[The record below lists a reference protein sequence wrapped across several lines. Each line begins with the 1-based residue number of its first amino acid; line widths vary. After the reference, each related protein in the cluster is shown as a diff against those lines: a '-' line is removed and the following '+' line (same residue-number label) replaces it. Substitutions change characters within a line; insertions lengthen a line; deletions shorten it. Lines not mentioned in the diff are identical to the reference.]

1 MPQKNSMFDI
11 VKFCNGERST
21 CNNIGYS
28 KVVTSGNDPS
38 LSNKMQFSQMLRSRR
53 FKKVTTTNK
62 DVPVGKKDPD
72 EIFPLHLFP
81 GGYIHTR
88 STL

>member
-1 MPQKNSMFDI
+1 MPPKNSMFDI

-28 KVVTSGNDPS
+28 KVVTAGNDPS

-53 FKKVTTTNK
+53 FKNVTTTNI
-62 DVPVGKKDPD
+62 DVPDKK
-72 EIFPLHLFP
+72 ELPLYLFP
-81 GGYIHTR
+81 TGFIFKH
-88 STL
+88 SL

>member
-28 KVVTSGNDPS
+28 KVVTAGNDPS

-53 FKKVTTTNK
+53 FKKVTTTNM
-62 DVPVGKKDPD
+62 DVPDKK
-72 EIFPLHLFP
+72 ELPLYLFP
-81 GGYIHTR
+81 TGFIFNR
-88 STL
+88 SL